1 MNTLVDAGFPAAS
14 DRDPPEYRS
23 IDMDA
28 VRAYRLGRVRSELVA
43 RDVAAIVLTDPL
55 NVRYATD
62 STNMQVWITHN
73 AARYAFIPVD
83 GPVVMFD
90 FHNSGHR
97 SAGLDTV
104 DEIRHGTGI
113 YYFASGPAMTERADR
128 WAREIGDLLRQ
139 CGGSNRR
146 LAIDRA
152 NPVAI
157 VALQELGLEIRD
169 GTGIMELARVI
180 KSHDEIQCMRASIA
194 VCEAAMHEMRARLAP
209 GMTENALWSILHQ
222 VNIARGGEWIE
233 TRLLTS
239 GPKTNP
245 WFQESGFRIIEA
257 GDLVSFDTDLIGPFG
272 YCADISR
279 TYLCGDGRANDEQRR
294 LYALAREHLDFNA
307 ESLKPGM
314 TFREF
319 AEKSFRLPDEFGANR
334 YSVIAH
340 GVGLCDE
347 YPHIAYP
354 GDLLDHG
361 YDGVIEPGMTL
372 CLESYVGAQGGA
384 EGVKLEQ
391 QVLVTD
397 TGVELL
403 STFPFE
409 ESLL

>member
-1 MNTLVDAGFPAAS
+1 MNTLVDAGYPAAA
-14 DRDPPEYRS
+14 DRDPPEYQS

-28 VRAYRLGRVRSELVA
+28 VRTYRLARVRAELVKL
-43 RDVAAIVLTDPL
+43 DISSVLLTDPL

-62 STNMQVWITHN
+62 STNMQLWITHN
-73 AARYAFIPVD
+73 AARYAFVPAE
-83 GPVVMFD
+83 GPVVMFE
-90 FHNSGHR
+90 FHNSEHR
-97 SAGLDTV
+97 SLGLDTV

-113 YYFASGPAMTERADR
+113 YYFASGPALAERAER
-128 WAREIGDLLRQ
+128 WAQEIDDLLRR
-139 CGGSNRR
+139 CGGANRR
-146 LAIDRA
+146 LGLDRA
-152 NPVAI
+152 NPVAAA
-157 VALQELGLEIRD
+157 ALHALGIEVCD
-169 GTGIMELARVI
+169 GTEIMERARLI
-180 KSHDEIQCMRASIA
+180 KSADEIQCMRAA
-194 VCEAAMHEMRARLAP
+194 VTVCEAAMHEMRTRLAP

-245 WFQESGFRIIEA
+245 WFQESGFRVIQD
-257 GDLVSFDTDLIGPFG
+257 GDLLSFDTDLIGPFG

-279 TYLCGDGRANDEQRR
+279 TFLCGDRTGSDEQRR
-294 LYALAREHLDFNA
+294 LYALARQHLAFNTDV
-307 ESLKPGM
+307 LKPGM

-319 AEKSFRLPDEFGANR
+319 AEKSFALPEEFQANR

-354 GDLLDHG
+354 EDIADHG
-361 YDGVIEPGMTL
+361 YDGVIEPGMAL
-372 CLESYVGAQGGA
+372 CLESYIGADGGR
-384 EGVKLEQ
+384 EGAKLEQ

-397 TGVELL
+397 TGIEAL

-409 ESLL
+409 DALL